1 MVNMGSIPIAA
12 RSRTVLDNTKKEN
25 HDMILSFSGSDIR
38 NSTEEELR
46 ESMRQ
51 QIQEQ
56 TTNKEEKEEENN
68 DD

>member
-1 MVNMGSIPIAA
+1 MVNVGAIPTAA
-12 RSRTVLDNTKKEN
+12 RSRKVLDNTKKEN

-46 ESMRQ
+46 ENMRQ

-56 TTNKEEKEEENN
+56 TTNKEKKEEEKNA
-68 DD
+68 

>member
-1 MVNMGSIPIAA
+1 M
-12 RSRTVLDNTKKEN
+12 T
-25 HDMILSFSGSDIR
+25 MILSFSGSEIR

-56 TTNKEEKEEENN
+56 TDNQEETTDAERTV
-68 DD
+68 

>member
-1 MVNMGSIPIAA
+1 MTN
-12 RSRTVLDNTKKEN
+12 N
-25 HDMILSFSGSDIR
+25 HEQRETTMILSFSGSDIR

-56 TTNKEEKEEENN
+56 TDNQEETTDAERTA
-68 DD
+68 